1 MKNVGLSIEMMRALA
16 FLKHGC
22 SLVRLPGG
30 TWMPKPNQT
39 EERKGFST
47 LTVRALLKRELAE
60 IADWRVTGVVG
71 KYQFVTAV
79 RLRPD
84 YSRQPD
90 TPHPL
95 PSPTSLPALR
105 VAGGEG
111 ANESGR
117 RI

>member
-1 MKNVGLSIEMMRALA
+1 MKGAGLSIEMMRALA
-16 FLKHGC
+16 FLKHGR

-60 IADWRVTGVVG
+60 IADWRVRGAVG
-71 KYQFVTAV
+71 KEMFVVEV

-84 YSRQPD
+84 YR
-90 TPHPL
+90 T
-95 PSPTSLPALR
+95 PTSEPITR
-105 VAGGEG
+105 
-111 ANESGR
+111 SKP
-117 RI
+117 